1 MIGDNGQNETRP
13 PFCDQKW
20 RIRFLFA
27 RYWSHLKPERRSK
40 GNGLFLSEARH
51 LVSDGS
57 GLPCRDLDCVVAFF
71 TEEFLCNSPVN
82 ECVLT

>member
-13 PFCDQKW
+13 PFCNLKW
-20 RIRFLFA
+20 RQECHFA
-27 RYWSHLKPERRSK
+27 SHSRPERRLK
-40 GNGLFLSEARH
+40 ENGLFLSKARH

-57 GLPCRDLDCVVAFF
+57 GLPCRDLNCVVAFF

>member
-13 PFCDQKW
+13 PFCDLKW
-20 RIRFLFA
+20 RQECHFA
-27 RYWSHLKPERRSK
+27 SHSRPERRLK

-51 LVSDGS
+51 LVPDES
-57 GLPCRDLDCVVAFF
+57 GLPCCGLDCLFAFF
-71 TEEFLCNSPVN
+71 TEEFLCNIPVN